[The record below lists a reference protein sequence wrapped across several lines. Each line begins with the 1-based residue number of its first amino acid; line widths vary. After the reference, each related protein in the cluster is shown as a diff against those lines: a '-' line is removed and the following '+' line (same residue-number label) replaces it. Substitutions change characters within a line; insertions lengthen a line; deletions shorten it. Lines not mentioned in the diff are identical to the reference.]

1 MPNLKFAGLAALRE
15 MVAQNKNMFLAN
27 EDLPSYEIV
36 QLQQAES
43 GFITS
48 YQLQKTVN
56 GTSTMVGSK
65 INFAADIFVQRVS
78 GVLTAAEADASN
90 NIEVGDKY
98 VEFTVGTTEDENP
111 TILKLKLTDLVD
123 TYVAGDG
130 VSISASNEVGI
141 IIDPTN
147 ANGLSVGAN
156 GLALGLASA
165 STAGA
170 LSAADYARFSNA
182 ADANLALGTET
193 GNGNVITGLSVNASG
208 ELVAD
213 KGIIAL
219 QESDIEEISA
229 AEVQALYAGGSAPTP
244 TPTKHTVTFKTNPS
258 EDAIDPQEVEDGGKV
273 TKPRDPV
280 MTNGSEVFKKWVA
293 DNTYGAI
300 SQGTEWDFENY
311 TVTSDIVLR
320 AEWGAQNDPN
330 EP

>member
-15 MVAQNKNMFLAN
+15 MVAQNKNMFLAK

-36 QLQQAES
+36 QLQQAEN
-43 GFITS
+43 GFVTS

-65 INFAADIFVQRVS
+65 INFAADIFVQHVS
-78 GVLTAAEADASN
+78 GVLTAVEADAPN

-98 VEFTVGTTEDENP
+98 VEFTVGTTVDENP

-130 VSISASNEVGI
+130 ISISASNEIGI
-141 IIDPTN
+141 VIDATN
-147 ANGLSVGAN
+147 ANGLSVGTN

-170 LSAADYARFSNA
+170 LSAADSARFSNA

-193 GNGNVITGLSVNASG
+193 GSGNVITGLSVNASG

-213 KGIIAL
+213 KGITAL
-219 QESDIEEISA
+219 QESDIEEISV
-229 AEVQALYAGGSAPTP
+229 AEVQALYTGGSTPTPSPTP
-244 TPTKHTVTFKTNPS
+244 TTYTVTFDTDGGS
-258 EDAIDPQEVEDGGKV
+258 TVESQSIEENGKV
-273 TKPRDPV
+273 TKPADP
-280 MTNGSEVFKKWVA
+280 TKGTDTFLGWFT
-293 DNTYGAI
+293 DNTYA
-300 SQGTEWDFENY
+300 TEWDFDNDV
-311 TVTSDIVLR
+311 VT
-320 AEWGAQNDPN
+320 GAMTLVAKWEV

>member
-1 MPNLKFAGLAALRE
+1 MANLKFAGLAAIRE
-15 MVAQNKNMFLAN
+15 MIAQNDLRYVRLEN
-27 EDLPSYEIV
+27 EAAYEIIK
-36 QLQQAES
+36 LQQAES
-43 GFITS
+43 GFVTS

-65 INFAADIFVQRVS
+65 INFAADIFVQHVS
-78 GVLTAAEADASN
+78 GVLTAAEADAPN

-98 VEFTVGTTEDENP
+98 VEFTVGTTGDENP

-130 VSISASNEVGI
+130 ISISASNEIGI
-141 IIDPTN
+141 VIDVTN

-193 GNGNVITGLSVNASG
+193 GSGNVITGLSVNASG

-213 KGIIAL
+213 KGITAL
-219 QESDIEEISA
+219 QESDTEEISA
-229 AEVQALYAGGSAPTP
+229 AEVQALYAGGYTPTP
-244 TPTKHTVTFKTNPS
+244 TPTKYTVTFNSNEGSP
-258 EDAIDPQEVEDGGKV
+258 IDSQEVEEGKKI
-273 TKPRDPV
+273 TKPADP
-280 MTNGSEVFKKWVA
+280 TKDGNDFGGWFSDSEL
-293 DNTYGAI
+293 T
-300 SQGTEWDFENY
+300 TPWDFENG
-311 TVTSDIVLR
+311 TVSAAMTLYAKWD
-320 AEWGAQNDPN
+320 ATP
-330 EP
+330 